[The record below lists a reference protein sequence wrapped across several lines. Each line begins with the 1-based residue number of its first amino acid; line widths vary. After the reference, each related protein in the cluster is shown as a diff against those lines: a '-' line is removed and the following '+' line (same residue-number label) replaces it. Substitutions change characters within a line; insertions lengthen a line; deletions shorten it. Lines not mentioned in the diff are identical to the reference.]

1 MENLEQREGNS
12 KVRSRGKKAGTRTL
26 SQVDPGPWKK
36 GH

>member
-12 KVRSRGKKAGTRTL
+12 KVRSRGKKASTRTL
-26 SQVDPGPWKK
+26 PQVNLGLWKK